1 MARDRSYEHR
11 FHRDASIRE
20 NLGSALFYKLII
32 IDVEVCT
39 NCTIAP
45 THHCTWH
52 GYVATESLSTLHSTI
67 ITLILISLIVRMLII
82 IIIIIIAMI
91 IIITATTTVARI
103 TTKESS
109 EACLARNGRFND
121 LKSLVYKLSYCRS
134 RILRI
139 VDYIL
144 ANIVRK
150 GQASAL
156 TNAQASDKHPRRM
169 KPGYFRTYTTSS
181 LPTYVYMS
189 FTRSRNAFYA
199 VPTLVTLLPTVG

>member
-1 MARDRSYEHR
+1 MLQP
-11 FHRDASIRE
+11 
-20 NLGSALFYKLII
+20 NLSALYTPRLF
-32 IDVEVCT
+32 
-39 NCTIAP
+39 
-45 THHCTWH
+45 
-52 GYVATESLSTLHSTI
+52 

-82 IIIIIIAMI
+82 IIIIIAMI
-91 IIITATTTVARI
+91 IIITATTTTTTVARI

-121 LKSLVYKLSYCRS
+121 LKSLVYKLSYSRS
-134 RILRI
+134 RILQI

-169 KPGYFRTYTTSS
+169 KPGYFRTYTTSP
-181 LPTYVYMS
+181 LPTYVYIS
-189 FTRSRNAFYA
+189 FTRSRNAF
-199 VPTLVTLLPTVG
+199 